1 MRKTRKG
8 KRSFFIST
16 RLIFWLIFLCC
27 HSSLCRSMVRNAQ
40 GQTKKMSQYSVEKN
54 KTTEVS
60 HFQHNRSLSY
70 QTGVSLKGLSLR
82 LTSTHYKNKP
92 WNPWGEGGGA
102 KELWKT
108 TTVLHDW
115 LEDACSQWEGD
126 PASDSE
132 LIWVPAAAE
141 PTRPPAVCDLHKRAG
156 NPLPPSTTSRK
167 TVGVNLREPSETRSI
182 SPCGANIPNNSAIW
196 LSAPLRVPTHI
207 LRLRL

>member
-92 WNPWGEGGGA
+92 WNPWGEGGGGKRTVENYNCSA
-102 KELWKT
+102 WLTGGRLQPMGGRSGLWLGADLSPGGCRT
-108 TTVLHDW
+108 HPTPRGVWPTQAGGEPFATVDHV
-115 LEDACSQWEGD
+115 EENGRRKSQ
-126 PASDSE
+126 
-132 LIWVPAAAE
+132 
-141 PTRPPAVCDLHKRAG
+141 RAIR
-156 NPLPPSTTSRK
+156 NQEHLPLWRK
-167 TVGVNLREPSETRSI
+167 HPQQLCNM
-182 SPCGANIPNNSAIW
+182 A
-196 LSAPLRVPTHI
+196 
-207 LRLRL
+207 